1 MIFLSDVIAQNMS
14 DKINK
19 DVTDRKNNGFM
30 VISDDETMTIS
41 SRIHPWAKN
50 SLQRRKRAIK
60 NLQKEI
66 GGEYLVNV
74 FDDPELT
81 FDISCVESARCNRN
95 QSIFTFKEYIEVHC
109 HMDDDGTVV
118 VPVELKKLFKS
129 EFPSVQIRTEENEWE
144 FIDFDG
150 GYPSLCNGDTILK
163 SGSTIIK
170 TKIISNDGFKWSIEI
185 PKALKEVKLPSS
197 IFECDG
203 DTFHC
208 CGGCE

>member
-30 VISDDETMTIS
+30 VISDNETMTIS

-50 SLQRRKRAIK
+50 SLQRRQRAIK
-60 NLQKEI
+60 LLQEEI
-66 GGEYLVNV
+66 GGEYSVNV

-81 FDISCVESARCNRN
+81 FDISCVKSARCNRN
-95 QSIFTFKEYIEVHC
+95 QSIFTFKGYIEVHC
-109 HMDDDGTVV
+109 HIDDNGTVV
-118 VPVELKKLFKS
+118 IPIELKDLFKS
-129 EFPSVQIRTEENEWE
+129 EFPSVSIRTEENKWE

-150 GYPSLCNGDTILK
+150 GYPSLCNGDTIFK

-208 CGGCE
+208 CGGCK